1 MHDTERNKLI
11 IKDVKFEL
19 AKGKRVVI
27 LTERKEHIESL
38 HQYLKHSYETITLCG
53 DDTES
58 GRKLKWNLLKS
69 GNYHVLITTGQF
81 FGEGSDVQNIQC
93 LFLVYPFS
101 FEGKLIQYM
110 GRVQRSEIN
119 PTIYDYRDIKIDYLN
134 RMFLKR
140 NVHYR
145 KLEKQRTLF
154 DLETVDIQPKL
165 LNEEI
170 TIEKTIK
177 IKIEDLDFLYGSFQ
191 VRHRIPE
198 CPEELLFDIENLNI
212 RPEFE
217 VLKPYFEKILR
228 SKSVDISVT
237 VIISKEKTITALSA
251 KSPDLEKLNREVVE
265 GVRFRFIEKNFFGKN
280 NAFDSKGLNR
290 DLNNVTDNKLY
301 ESGEELLSDVLS
313 KGNYKHQRQMHY
325 LSEQHQGNI
334 LKIRY
339 ILSPF
344 AFVFLLKGEDQYHV
358 VMETL
363 DSEEATYIWHIPQNI
378 NALKQSI
385 TDIDK
390 QLNKI
395 RNEGRQAFLETG
407 PVNFSKIVHDYSD
420 ERKGFVLWKDGLEE
434 RLV

>member
-1 MHDTERNKLI
+1 MPPYSETFRTTVGLFNSYYLYGLTATPFRKYNDGKLIFIHLGEVISEIQTKELPVSNHPEIIIRNTELDVPFNAKTDRFENLSKILVHDTERNKLI

-237 VIISKEKTITALSA
+237 VIISKEENDHCFICKITRS
-251 KSPDLEKLNREVVE
+251 
-265 GVRFRFIEKNFFGKN
+265 
-280 NAFDSKGLNR
+280 
-290 DLNNVTDNKLY
+290 
-301 ESGEELLSDVLS
+301 
-313 KGNYKHQRQMHY
+313 
-325 LSEQHQGNI
+325 
-334 LKIRY
+334 
-339 ILSPF
+339 
-344 AFVFLLKGEDQYHV
+344 
-358 VMETL
+358 
-363 DSEEATYIWHIPQNI
+363 
-378 NALKQSI
+378 
-385 TDIDK
+385 
-390 QLNKI
+390 
-395 RNEGRQAFLETG
+395 
-407 PVNFSKIVHDYSD
+407 
-420 ERKGFVLWKDGLEE
+420 
-434 RLV
+434 